1 VCAHELGHL
10 FLHKNTNAIFM
21 DTYTQFNTDKFE
33 IEANK
38 FAMELLISDDFLLE
52 HQEFTTTQISRML
65 GYSEELI
72 RLRFC
77 C

>member
-72 RLRFC
+72 KLRLK
-77 C
+77 